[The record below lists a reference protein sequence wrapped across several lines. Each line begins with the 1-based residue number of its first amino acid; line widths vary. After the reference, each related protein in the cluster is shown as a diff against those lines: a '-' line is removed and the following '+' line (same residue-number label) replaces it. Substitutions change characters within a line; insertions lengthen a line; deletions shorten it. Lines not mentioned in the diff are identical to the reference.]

1 MSFKDISHLS
11 GDPCIKPSE
20 TICALLLEGIMRSTS
35 LILNQWFKRRFRLK
49 IFLTWSSL
57 GPFVSGT
64 EQFVLVRKRAL

>member
-20 TICALLLEGIMRSTS
+20 TVSALLLEGIMRSTS

-49 IFLTWSSL
+49 IFLIWSYG
-57 GPFVSGT
+57 GPFDSGT
-64 EQFVLVRKRAL
+64 ELFVLVRKSAL